1 MSAASDAVALRG
13 ATWTLLAALLRAPPD
28 AAMRARLQAL
38 PAGDPDDPRPLAAA
52 WAALRSA
59 AGASAPDALATE
71 YQALFIGVGRG
82 ELVPYG
88 SWYLTGFLMERPL
101 GELRDTLARLGYARS
116 DGVHEPEDHA
126 GALCETLAL
135 LLADPDPDL
144 APAQAA
150 AFFAQHVEP
159 WIGRFFA
166 DLENAPSAHFYRAV
180 GRLGTAFVEFERRY
194 LALPP

>member
-1 MSAASDAVALRG
+1 MNAASDAVALRG

-28 AAMRARLQAL
+28 VALLARLRAL

-59 AGASAPDALATE
+59 AGVGEPEVLAAE

-135 LLADPDPDL
+135 LLADPAL
-144 APAQAA
+144 AREAAA
-150 AFFAQHVEP
+150 AFFAQHVDP
-159 WIGRFFA
+159 WLGRFFA
-166 DLENAPSAHFYRAV
+166 DLEDAPSAHFYRAV
-180 GRLGTAFVEFERRY
+180 GRLGSAFVAFERRY

>member
-13 ATWTLLAALLRAPPD
+13 TTWTLLAALLRAPPD
-28 AAMRARLQAL
+28 AALLARLRAL
-38 PAGDPDDPRPLAAA
+38 PAGDPGDPRPLAAA

-59 AGASAPDALATE
+59 ACTSAPETLAAE

-116 DGVHEPEDHA
+116 DGAHEPEDHA

-135 LLADPDPDL
+135 LLADPDL
-144 APAQAA
+144 TAEQAT
-150 AFFAQHVEP
+150 AFFAQHVDP
-159 WIGRFFA
+159 WIGHFFA

-180 GRLGTAFVEFERRY
+180 GRLGSAFVAFERRY